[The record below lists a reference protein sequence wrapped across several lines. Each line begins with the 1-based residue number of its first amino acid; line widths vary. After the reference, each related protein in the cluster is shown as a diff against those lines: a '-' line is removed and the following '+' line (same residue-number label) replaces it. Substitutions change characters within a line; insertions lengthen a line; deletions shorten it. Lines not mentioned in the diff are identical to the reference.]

1 MGLPFFFF
9 PFFVLA
15 FFPFLFFL
23 KHLFFTSMKQF
34 SIKVA

>member
-9 PFFVLA
+9 PFFVLS

-23 KHLFFTSMKQF
+23 KHLFFTSMNSLVLK
-34 SIKVA
+34 